1 MGIQFMN
8 LMNKTPQTIK
18 MKLHILLPIFLQLV
32 QSKQCFPEVTDT
44 YFWVPIENGQVWYMV
59 PPITGTW
66 AELEQFCT
74 KLDKT
79 NGKFQDVRS
88 GLAKFYNVDENN
100 VVKGLS
106 ITSDHWIN
114 GITFGQTGKWFFYD
128 SNSTNLEEIVF
139 TNWGPGE
146 PNNQFDVNEDVI
158 TVGHLNDKTQWSDYV
173 SKYILP
179 GICEWRC

>member
-1 MGIQFMN
+1 MGIQFMD
-8 LMNKTPQTIK
+8 LVNKTPKIIK
-18 MKLHILLPIFLQLV
+18 MKLYFLLRIFLQLV
-32 QSKQCFPEVTDT
+32 QSKQCFPDVTDT
-44 YFWVPIENGQVWYMV
+44 YFWVPVENGQVWYMV

-74 KLDKT
+74 KLD
-79 NGKFQDVRS
+79 
-88 GLAKFYNVDENN
+88 ENN

-114 GITFGQTGKWFFYD
+114 GITFGQTGKCFFYD